1 MARKDIYIYPA
12 IFEEEDGGYNI
23 SFPNL
28 EGALT
33 CGDDLSD
40 SLFMAK
46 DVLGLYLYT
55 LEDDGTELPE
65 PSLPNRIKVKDNQFV
80 QLIEVYM
87 PPIRDEQENRHIR
100 KNVTISKWVND
111 LAVKKKINFSAVLE
125 SALKEKLGYRK

>member
-55 LEDDGTELPE
+55 LEEDGTELPE

>member
-12 IFEEEDGGYNI
+12 IFEEEEGGYNI

-55 LEDDGTELPE
+55 LEDNTYY
-65 PSLPNRIKVKDNQFV
+65 Q
-80 QLIEVYM
+80 
-87 PPIRDEQENRHIR
+87 IRF
-100 KNVTISKWVND
+100 SKIIQ
-111 LAVKKKINFSAVLE
+111 K
-125 SALKEKLGYRK
+125 

>member
-12 IFEEEDGGYNI
+12 IFEEEEGGYNI

-55 LEDDGTELPE
+55 LEEDGTELPE